1 MAQLFAKEIDFQ
13 GSTPQR
19 RALLKTLMVVTC
31 VGGLLFFVINTRR
44 GLHLLANIELAVGI
58 ASMFLYWVIGRTRRL
73 FLWTV
78 VFLYPFLAIM
88 MLAMIL
94 PGTSPTVFL
103 WIYIVP
109 ILCHLLLGR
118 YPGLFTSILFILI
131 ALGIYFFKHGADPG
145 FITAVGCANI
155 MFSLLCTL
163 AFAHAYEYTS
173 ETARRKLLEM
183 ASTDPLTGLAN
194 LYRFQESFEH
204 ERRRAERLGSRLCLL
219 VLDLDW
225 FKRVNDTHGH
235 QVGDQVLCH
244 VAGLLRQR
252 LRGTDLPCRVG
263 GEEFTVLLPDT
274 GLPEAEQVAETLR
287 LLVAGEPFVDG
298 SLSVSLT
305 CSIGVA
311 EWGSDGQTLENLF
324 EVADARLYIAKQNGR
339 NRVIVRDQPA
349 AGLSADSAVT

>member
-1 MAQLFAKEIDFQ
+1 MTANIPKAEVSQ
-13 GSTPQR
+13 GSMPQR
-19 RALLKTLMVVTC
+19 RALLKTLMVVTG
-31 VGGLLFFVINTRR
+31 VGGFLFFVINTRR
-44 GLHLLANIELAVGI
+44 GLHLLANIELVTGI
-58 ASMFLYWVIGRTRRL
+58 ASLFLYWVIGRTRRL
-73 FLWTV
+73 LFWTV
-78 VFLYPFLAIM
+78 VYLYPFLAIM

-118 YPGLFTSILFILI
+118 YPGLFTSILFVLI

-145 FITAVGCANI
+145 YVTAVGCANI
-155 MFSLLCTL
+155 LFSLVCTV

-204 ERRRAERLGSRLCLL
+204 ERRRAERLGTRLCLL

-225 FKRVNDTHGH
+225 FKKVNDSHGH
-235 QVGDQVLCH
+235 QVGDQVLRH
-244 VAGLLRQR
+244 VAELLRLR

-274 GLPEAEQVAETLR
+274 GLPEAAQVAETLR
-287 LLVAGEPFVDG
+287 ALVAGSPFSDDRV
-298 SLSVSLT
+298 SVSLT

-311 EWGSDGQTLENLF
+311 EWGADGQHLDELF
-324 EVADARLYIAKQNGR
+324 EVADACLYQAKQNGR
-339 NRVIVRDQPA
+339 DQVVVRD
-349 AGLSADSAVT
+349 